1 MFDRTGRNLILEG
14 FPAWL
19 NKGKRK
25 LKPNEANLKKYLDE
39 MDANTIDSYKT
50 ICSFSI
56 FMSLHYDNKVWA
68 RLLA

>member
-1 MFDRTGRNLILEG
+1 
-14 FPAWL
+14 
-19 NKGKRK
+19 

-56 FMSLHYDNKVWA
+56 FMSLHYDNKV
-68 RLLA
+68 